1 MSKSTAHTVCRL
13 CGGSGLPQHPV
24 VVARSLRPCA
34 PRSSARRPTWSSRC
48 PNRCRWLREEQ
59 MDKHLW
65 LSLLR
70 LVDEGSA
77 EELQAKKEELL
88 QSLERLRIT
97 RGPVRSDVLRVVRLI
112 DEELVSRLH
121 LEQRRKGR
129 R

>member
-1 MSKSTAHTVCRL
+1 
-13 CGGSGLPQHPV
+13 
-24 VVARSLRPCA
+24 
-34 PRSSARRPTWSSRC
+34 
-48 PNRCRWLREEQ
+48 

-77 EELQAKKEELL
+77 EELQAKKDELL

-97 RGPVRSDVLRVVRLI
+97 RGTVRSDVLRVVRLI

>member
-1 MSKSTAHTVCRL
+1 
-13 CGGSGLPQHPV
+13 
-24 VVARSLRPCA
+24 
-34 PRSSARRPTWSSRC
+34 
-48 PNRCRWLREEQ
+48 

-97 RGPVRSDVLRVVRLI
+97 RDPVRSDVLRVVRLI

>member
-1 MSKSTAHTVCRL
+1 
-13 CGGSGLPQHPV
+13 
-24 VVARSLRPCA
+24 
-34 PRSSARRPTWSSRC
+34 
-48 PNRCRWLREEQ
+48 

-97 RGPVRSDVLRVVRLI
+97 SGPVRSDVLRVVRLI

>member
-1 MSKSTAHTVCRL
+1 
-13 CGGSGLPQHPV
+13 
-24 VVARSLRPCA
+24 
-34 PRSSARRPTWSSRC
+34 
-48 PNRCRWLREEQ
+48 

-88 QSLERLRIT
+88 HCLERLRIT

-121 LEQRRKGR
+121 LEQRRKAR

>member
-1 MSKSTAHTVCRL
+1 
-13 CGGSGLPQHPV
+13 
-24 VVARSLRPCA
+24 
-34 PRSSARRPTWSSRC
+34 
-48 PNRCRWLREEQ
+48 

-70 LVDEGSA
+70 LVDGGGA
-77 EELQAKKEELL
+77 EELQAKKGELL

-121 LEQRRKGR
+121 LEQRRKAR

>member
-1 MSKSTAHTVCRL
+1 
-13 CGGSGLPQHPV
+13 
-24 VVARSLRPCA
+24 
-34 PRSSARRPTWSSRC
+34 
-48 PNRCRWLREEQ
+48 

-97 RGPVRSDVLRVVRLI
+97 RGPVRSDVLRVVRLVLG
-112 DEELVSRLH
+112 DPLEEGHLLGFLEAAETLRVRARLGGDDH
-121 LEQRRKGR
+121 DR
-129 R
+129 

>member
-1 MSKSTAHTVCRL
+1 
-13 CGGSGLPQHPV
+13 
-24 VVARSLRPCA
+24 
-34 PRSSARRPTWSSRC
+34 
-48 PNRCRWLREEQ
+48 

-88 QSLERLRIT
+88 QSLERLRIP

>member
-1 MSKSTAHTVCRL
+1 
-13 CGGSGLPQHPV
+13 
-24 VVARSLRPCA
+24 
-34 PRSSARRPTWSSRC
+34 
-48 PNRCRWLREEQ
+48 

-77 EELQAKKEELL
+77 EELQAKKDELL
-88 QSLERLRIT
+88 QSLVRLRIT

-121 LEQRRKGR
+121 LEQRRKASR
-129 R
+129 

>member
-1 MSKSTAHTVCRL
+1 
-13 CGGSGLPQHPV
+13 
-24 VVARSLRPCA
+24 
-34 PRSSARRPTWSSRC
+34 
-48 PNRCRWLREEQ
+48 

-77 EELQAKKEELL
+77 EELQAKKDELL

-97 RGPVRSDVLRVVRLI
+97 RDPVRSDVLRVVRLI

>member
-1 MSKSTAHTVCRL
+1 
-13 CGGSGLPQHPV
+13 
-24 VVARSLRPCA
+24 
-34 PRSSARRPTWSSRC
+34 
-48 PNRCRWLREEQ
+48 

-97 RGPVRSDVLRVVRLI
+97 RWNGVLPTAT
-112 DEELVSRLH
+112 
-121 LEQRRKGR
+121 GAA
-129 R
+129 

>member
-1 MSKSTAHTVCRL
+1 
-13 CGGSGLPQHPV
+13 
-24 VVARSLRPCA
+24 
-34 PRSSARRPTWSSRC
+34 
-48 PNRCRWLREEQ
+48 

-77 EELQAKKEELL
+77 EELQAKKDELL
-88 QSLERLRIT
+88 QSLVRLRIT

>member
-1 MSKSTAHTVCRL
+1 
-13 CGGSGLPQHPV
+13 
-24 VVARSLRPCA
+24 
-34 PRSSARRPTWSSRC
+34 
-48 PNRCRWLREEQ
+48 
-59 MDKHLW
+59 MDKPLW

-77 EELQAKKEELL
+77 EELQATKEELP

>member
-1 MSKSTAHTVCRL
+1 
-13 CGGSGLPQHPV
+13 
-24 VVARSLRPCA
+24 
-34 PRSSARRPTWSSRC
+34 
-48 PNRCRWLREEQ
+48 

-70 LVDEGSA
+70 LVDEGST

-88 QSLERLRIT
+88 RSLERLRIT

>member
-1 MSKSTAHTVCRL
+1 
-13 CGGSGLPQHPV
+13 
-24 VVARSLRPCA
+24 
-34 PRSSARRPTWSSRC
+34 
-48 PNRCRWLREEQ
+48 

-88 QSLERLRIT
+88 QSLGRLRIT

-121 LEQRRKGR
+121 LEQRRKAR

>member
-1 MSKSTAHTVCRL
+1 
-13 CGGSGLPQHPV
+13 
-24 VVARSLRPCA
+24 
-34 PRSSARRPTWSSRC
+34 
-48 PNRCRWLREEQ
+48 

-97 RGPVRSDVLRVVRLI
+97 RGQVRSDVLRVVRLI

-121 LEQRRKGR
+121 LEQRRKAR

>member
-1 MSKSTAHTVCRL
+1 
-13 CGGSGLPQHPV
+13 
-24 VVARSLRPCA
+24 
-34 PRSSARRPTWSSRC
+34 
-48 PNRCRWLREEQ
+48 

-88 QSLERLRIT
+88 QSLERLSIT

-121 LEQRRKGR
+121 LEQRRKAR